1 MSVVCGRSGMN
12 NMRKLILW
20 FVVLLSCPCLCRA
33 QGQYK
38 FRLIDV
44 TSGLSDNQI
53 RDLSEVPD
61 GRVGVR
67 TASILNIYDGASFVY
82 FPYDT
87 DKKYVWQYAR
97 PPKEYYDKQGRVWM
111 KELNYLLLLDLET
124 NTFNYDIPG
133 ELASMGVEQRVKNL
147 FVDESKNFWFVWED
161 NTLSFYDVQAAT
173 GRVINR
179 GGDDFTRKY
188 GVPLEL
194 AQYKNTCW
202 IVYSSGLI
210 RCYDYT
216 SSEFLFQDA
225 RFVGLIGEQTDRLYL
240 HPDSVGNL
248 WLMYNDGVF
257 FYNRTLR
264 EWREVADISGI
275 SNFFTCMDLD
285 CSGDVW
291 AGTSRSGLRH
301 IDHKTFRVE
310 ELPVLPLVDGGEI
323 NNDIYTLLADG
334 QGGLWVGTLFQG
346 LCYYHPTMQKFGL
359 AQTGRGGSYLT
370 NETVRC
376 FLEEPDGTVLVG
388 AREGLFRFNPQTRE
402 VTHLYADRITDLV
415 LSLYRDHAGNVWV
428 GTFLEGFYR
437 IAPDGGCH
445 HFRRSPNTE
454 EADVTLNTSRAM
466 YEDSRGNYYASVAGG
481 VGVLDPETGK
491 IRSMMFERHP
501 QLKAFSLI
509 HTLVP
514 LGKDKFAAV
523 GDNGIY
529 VYDTAA
535 GKLWLP
541 DRERDRWYKPGVKYF
556 SLLKD
561 SRGLDWYATE
571 SGIRVWNA
579 RTGELYELAMAD
591 GLPNDAISSLLEDDD
606 GAVWASS
613 LNGISKITPYAR
625 VEGEPGYE
633 FSVVNFDVSDGLQRG
648 MYYVGAA
655 LKAKD
660 GTLYFGGAHGFNYLN
675 PRRMVKGKAIA
686 RPLLTGLS
694 IFNMP
699 VTPGAEYGGRVILEK
714 TLDHTSELELRYD
727 ENFITLE
734 FSGLNFANPSHTY
747 YKYKL
752 LNYDEDYVESNA
764 TRAGRAVYTGLQPG
778 TYRFVVY
785 AANSDKVWSDTPAEL
800 SIVVMPPFW
809 MSYYAMAFYVL
820 AAGGAVWFAFRRYR
834 KRTERRLQEERRET
848 ALQQQENLDQMK
860 LRFFTNISHEFRT
873 PLTLILTPLGTLIR
887 QQQDSELKH
896 KLQLIYRNAERLLR
910 LVNQLLDFR
919 KLEMQGERLSLN
931 RGDMV
936 SFVRE
941 ACETFREWVA
951 EKSIGLEFE
960 DRTERLYMNF
970 DQDKMYKIVSN
981 LLSNAVKFTPSGGS
995 INVSV
1000 DTVARDGRD
1009 YAAIKVADT
1018 GCGIAEEDLERIF
1031 TRFYQEENGTRVQS
1045 GSGIGLHLVKGYVDL
1060 HGGEIKVDSKVGEG
1074 STFTVFIPE
1083 DLQVAE
1089 GQAVQEETVPADM
1102 EDAVEEERS
1111 PLSQADGG
1119 LPTRKKILLV
1129 EDNEEFRDY
1138 LAGELKADFDVLEAA
1153 DGIQGE
1159 ELVHSA
1165 FPDLIIS
1172 DLMMPRRDGLEF
1184 CRRMKGD
1191 LQTSHIPFILL
1202 TAKISDNSRIESYKV
1217 GADSYIAKPFNFEML
1232 RVRID
1237 MLIEQRERRNETLH
1251 KTIEITPGSIT
1262 TTSLDEEFVKKALV
1276 CVERN
1281 IDNPDYSLEELSND
1295 LGLSKTHLN
1304 RKLTAILNLTP
1315 LSFIRLIRLKRAA
1328 QLLSE
1333 TQYNVNEIAD
1343 MVGFNTLKY
1352 FNRYF
1357 KEEYKMTP
1365 TQYREDCRKRRL
1377 RGEL

>member
-1 MSVVCGRSGMN
+1 
-12 NMRKLILW
+12 
-20 FVVLLSCPCLCRA
+20 
-33 QGQYK
+33 
-38 FRLIDV
+38 
-44 TSGLSDNQI
+44 
-53 RDLSEVPD
+53 
-61 GRVGVR
+61 
-67 TASILNIYDGASFVY
+67 
-82 FPYDT
+82 
-87 DKKYVWQYAR
+87 
-97 PPKEYYDKQGRVWM
+97 
-111 KELNYLLLLDLET
+111 
-124 NTFNYDIPG
+124 
-133 ELASMGVEQRVKNL
+133 
-147 FVDESKNFWFVWED
+147 
-161 NTLSFYDVQAAT
+161 
-173 GRVINR
+173 
-179 GGDDFTRKY
+179 
-188 GVPLEL
+188 
-194 AQYKNTCW
+194 
-202 IVYSSGLI
+202 
-210 RCYDYT
+210 
-216 SSEFLFQDA
+216 
-225 RFVGLIGEQTDRLYL
+225 
-240 HPDSVGNL
+240 
-248 WLMYNDGVF
+248 
-257 FYNRTLR
+257 
-264 EWREVADISGI
+264 
-275 SNFFTCMDLD
+275 
-285 CSGDVW
+285 
-291 AGTSRSGLRH
+291 
-301 IDHKTFRVE
+301 
-310 ELPVLPLVDGGEI
+310 
-323 NNDIYTLLADG
+323 
-334 QGGLWVGTLFQG
+334 
-346 LCYYHPTMQKFGL
+346 
-359 AQTGRGGSYLT
+359 
-370 NETVRC
+370 
-376 FLEEPDGTVLVG
+376 
-388 AREGLFRFNPQTRE
+388 
-402 VTHLYADRITDLV
+402 
-415 LSLYRDHAGNVWV
+415 
-428 GTFLEGFYR
+428 
-437 IAPDGGCH
+437 
-445 HFRRSPNTE
+445 
-454 EADVTLNTSRAM
+454 
-466 YEDSRGNYYASVAGG
+466 
-481 VGVLDPETGK
+481 
-491 IRSMMFERHP
+491 
-501 QLKAFSLI
+501 
-509 HTLVP
+509 
-514 LGKDKFAAV
+514 
-523 GDNGIY
+523 
-529 VYDTAA
+529 
-535 GKLWLP
+535 
-541 DRERDRWYKPGVKYF
+541 
-556 SLLKD
+556 
-561 SRGLDWYATE
+561 
-571 SGIRVWNA
+571 
-579 RTGELYELAMAD
+579 
-591 GLPNDAISSLLEDDD
+591 
-606 GAVWASS
+606 
-613 LNGISKITPYAR
+613 
-625 VEGEPGYE
+625 
-633 FSVVNFDVSDGLQRG
+633 
-648 MYYVGAA
+648 
-655 LKAKD
+655 
-660 GTLYFGGAHGFNYLN
+660 
-675 PRRMVKGKAIA
+675 
-686 RPLLTGLS
+686 
-694 IFNMP
+694 MP

-764 TRAGRAVYTGLQPG
+764 THAGRAVYTGLQPG

-1045 GSGIGLHLVKGYVDL
+1045 GSGIDLHLVKGYVDL

-1083 DLQVAE
+1083 DLQAAE
-1089 GQAVQEETVPADM
+1089 GQAAQEETVPADM
-1102 EDAVEEERS
+1102 EGAVEEERS

-1251 KTIEITPGSIT
+1251 KTIEITPSSIT
-1262 TTSLDEEFVKKALV
+1262 TTSLDEEFVNKAIQVVEAHLV
-1276 CVERN
+1276 DGAFSADDLAGELCMSRS
-1281 IDNPDYSLEELSND
+1281 SLYLKMNSIAGEPPAN
-1295 LGLSKTHLN
+1295 
-1304 RKLTAILNLTP
+1304 
-1315 LSFIRLIRLKRAA
+1315 FIRRIRLNKAC
-1328 QLLSE
+1328 QLLLEQRYS
-1333 TQYNVNEIAD
+1333 IAD
-1343 MVGFNTLKY
+1343 ISEMTGFSSPSYFSTCFKKY
-1352 FNRYF
+1352 KGCMPSDYVKAVSESSSTN
-1357 KEEYKMTP
+1357 
-1365 TQYREDCRKRRL
+1365 
-1377 RGEL
+1377 